1 MGNFVA
7 GKQNIGVLQ
16 QLAVWQNTKLVL
28 DYTDLLT
35 NILADHVSQS
45 VILFVYR
52 KYSRICH
59 FGVQFLDDSATA
71 PKQTRK
77 LVTGG

>member
-16 QLAVWQNTKLVL
+16 QLAVWQKIKLVRNH
-28 DYTDLLT
+28 TDLL
-35 NILADHVSQS
+35 NHLLANHVSQS